1 MNDTHLN
8 PPDYDM
14 KRFEAF
20 IEDETRELM
29 QEKFAPFSL
38 SNIGEGFDHWIGT
51 EYETIISYIEHREFE
66 KLGRN
71 FWATIHSYFERQAEE
86 FAASQYNERIGGGQ

>member
-1 MNDTHLN
+1 MNDSHLN

-20 IEDETRELM
+20 VRDETWELM
-29 QEKFAPFSL
+29 QDKFDPWCKRNL
-38 SNIGEGFDHWIGT
+38 GEGIDHWLAT
-51 EYETIISYIEHREFE
+51 EYETMLEYIRHRDFE

>member
-1 MNDTHLN
+1 MREQNLN

-20 IEDETRELM
+20 VQQETRELM
-29 QEKFAPFSL
+29 EHKFAPFSQ
-38 SNIGEGFDHWIGT
+38 SNIGEGIDHWMAT
-51 EYETIISYIEHREFE
+51 EYDTVIDYINRREFE

-71 FWATIHSYFERQAEE
+71 FWATIHTYFERQAEE